1 MFAGNQSSEMKNAI
15 YISIITLALAGLGL
29 AQKSNDVIAKQIKS
43 LKADKAITL
52 SYDAGSNATKIMVT
66 GDNFAANEAKA
77 AGIQAMNFGMAFFY
91 VGKELVAP
99 PETINF
105 TFWVLTKE
113 PKFAASH
120 GWSSN
125 VAGNAID
132 LGDARY
138 VAKSGDNLEYL
149 NFRISRDNLKRI
161 VDAGTAKFRLGAAE
175 FTFTPTQID
184 TLKAIFAISESH

>member
-1 MFAGNQSSEMKNAI
+1 MF
-15 YISIITLALAGLGL
+15 ALAGLGL

-66 GDNFAANEAKA
+66 GDNFAASDAKA

-91 VGKELVAP
+91 AGKELVAP

-105 TFWVLTKE
+105 TFWVMTKT
-113 PKFAASH
+113 PKFAAAH
-120 GWSSN
+120 AWSFSIE
-125 VAGNAID
+125 GNAID

-138 VAKSGDNLEYL
+138 VAKASDNMEYL
-149 NFRISRDNLKRI
+149 NFKISRDNLKKI
-161 VDAGTAKFRLGAAE
+161 TDVGTAKFRLGATE
-175 FTFTPTQID
+175 FAFTPTQID
-184 TLKAIFAISESH
+184 TLKAIFAVSGVR